1 MGSKLNPIF
10 TFPKFCQH
18 SKLCSS
24 KTSGGVTTSLESA
37 IFLLSYNASP
47 SFIARYIL
55 ELQLLKVP
63 SSSSCL
69 PWSRFSSHLLQ
80 SYDTPALQI
89 HRNSSVPSQLST
101 NLGRLLG
108 LSQLFAHNIREVSKT
123 FKGRLLCGVC
133 LFSSLPCFFYHT
145 APSLHCNNKTTQRYF
160 TPPACSNINTG
171 PRTQGRGSKDPRI
184 RGLGTQG
191 LSCVALSFFLRLNTT
206 SVNLLSSNCMTMVQG
221 TGSSCPGSSVYS
233 LPQHADSQLTVTV
246 CTI

>member
-37 IFLLSYNASP
+37 IFLLSYNASL

-101 NLGRLLG
+101 NLGRLL
-108 LSQLFAHNIREVSKT
+108 A
-123 FKGRLLCGVC
+123 C
-133 LFSSLPCFFYHT
+133 LNFSLT
-145 APSLHCNNKTTQRYF
+145 ILERY
-160 TPPACSNINTG
+160 
-171 PRTQGRGSKDPRI
+171 RKH
-184 RGLGTQG
+184 LK
-191 LSCVALSFFLRLNTT
+191 V
-206 SVNLLSSNCMTMVQG
+206 
-221 TGSSCPGSSVYS
+221 GSSVGSVS
-233 LPQHADSQLTVTV
+233 LVACPASSTTQHLHCTVIIKPPRDILHHQHAAT
-246 CTI
+246 